1 MAMKAEEIRALSTE
15 EIRSRL
21 DDAKDNYFR
30 MRFQFATG
38 QITDHS
44 QIPIA
49 RREIARLATILRERE
64 LAEEILRGEA

>member
-44 QIPIA
+44 QLRVA